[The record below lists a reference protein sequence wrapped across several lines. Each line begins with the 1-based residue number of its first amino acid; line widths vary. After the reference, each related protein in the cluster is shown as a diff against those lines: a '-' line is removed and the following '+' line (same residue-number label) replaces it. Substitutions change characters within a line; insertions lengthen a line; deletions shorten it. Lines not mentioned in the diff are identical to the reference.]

1 MKSLNTA
8 TSIHVKK
15 CMLKRNKFVFKQPL
29 PAVNT
34 AKIRSPRA
42 IFEENE
48 IDLVDSVSH
57 DQSKADENIVTQIAD
72 SPKEKKK
79 V

>member
-1 MKSLNTA
+1 M
-8 TSIHVKK
+8 
-15 CMLKRNKFVFKQPL
+15 FKQPL

-48 IDLVDSVSH
+48 FDLVDSVSH
-57 DQSKADENIVTQIAD
+57 DQSKANENLLT
-72 SPKEKKK
+72 
-79 V
+79 